1 MIRTQVLPLRN
12 LWTSWE
18 RAKAVIQVLQS
29 KARSGLNRRAK
40 HPEDSRT
47 WKITSGWGI
56 NIQKASAALQKPR
69 NAGGIQNMEAVEV
82 RASVIAHSR
91 ALASNQGWLTIM
103 TKDYL
108 VSTMDW
114 KPTVVDSTDTENSWT
129 PGHSRTGSQPWTG
142 FLKLL
147 FWGTS
152 QSVSYL
158 VGLLNRKV
166 SPGRK
171 DRFRFTSGVT
181 FDPLLGTASY
191 TSSVWLKKPHTHTHN
206 SVV

>member
-1 MIRTQVLPLRN
+1 MPHKYQQWYLNPPPLPSKLYIDSQMSKACRPCFRGFKNDQDPGSALRN

-114 KPTVVDSTDTENSWT
+114 KPTIRGGLHRHGKFLD
-129 PGHSRTGSQPWTG
+129 SRTQQNWITA
-142 FLKLL
+142 
-147 FWGTS
+147 
-152 QSVSYL
+152 V
-158 VGLLNRKV
+158 NRA
-166 SPGRK
+166 P
-171 DRFRFTSGVT
+171 
-181 FDPLLGTASY
+181 
-191 TSSVWLKKPHTHTHN
+191 
-206 SVV
+206 